1 MSSRRPIC
9 MRDNTNSSINH
20 FVPFS
25 QGLTRRSRSRR
36 HDVVRY
42 RRPWRIRVEQ
52 KEEEMPGDWCNIPQK
67 YRETPFPL
75 CPFPF
80 RAPSTGLLLS
90 LRPLVLSF
98 LPSPSFFVPLSPH
111 RRIMLLWWP
120 VVTLLNYIC
129 SQWSVI
135 AIRLLT
141 LERSRID
148 VSIRLPTTDRPR
160 VVIIHAG

>member
-1 MSSRRPIC
+1 MFDFVWGTMPI
-9 MRDNTNSSINH
+9 RSINH

-25 QGLTRRSRSRR
+25 QGLTGRSRELSPSRRRSGIASLTDSRR
-36 HDVVRY
+36 TKGGRNAGRLMQH
-42 RRPWRIRVEQ
+42 PAEIS
-52 KEEEMPGDWCNIPQK
+52 
-67 YRETPFPL
+67 RETPLPL

-98 LPSPSFFVPLSPH
+98 LPSPSFFIPLSPH

-141 LERSRID
+141 RERSRID
-148 VSIRLPTTDRPR
+148 VSIRSAS
-160 VVIIHAG
+160 IHWPSTCRRD